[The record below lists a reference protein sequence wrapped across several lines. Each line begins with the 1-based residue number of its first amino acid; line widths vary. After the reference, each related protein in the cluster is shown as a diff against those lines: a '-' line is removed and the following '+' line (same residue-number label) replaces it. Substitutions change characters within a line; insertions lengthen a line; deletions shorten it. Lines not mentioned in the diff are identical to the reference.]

1 MARESNSI
9 FIADGDHAI
18 GEPHGAVVGTARH
31 ESQAY
36 SPPSEIITA
45 RPHATEGC
53 MRCNFNRR
61 PFSFMALILATLTV
75 FSIGERTVA
84 RAEGGVLG
92 ILPGLVGT
100 LQATEVV
107 KLILG
112 IGDLLVGRL
121 LLVDVLSTTFR
132 TLTVRKDESCPVCGI
147 HPTVT
152 SLIDYE
158 EFCGIPAS
166 GDVSSDDSS
175 VPEMTVWELKA
186 RRDLGDTPFVLDVRK
201 PFEAE
206 IANLGADQ
214 LIPVEELFDRLDEI
228 HAARD
233 WEIVVHCRTG
243 GRSAKAVNILLE
255 NGFGRAVNLKG
266 GIRAWSEDIDAT
278 VLKY

>member
-1 MARESNSI
+1 MLRRSLDTSPTNSPSKDTNTMQKKRFCWLVYSRKSI
-9 FIADGDHAI
+9 GVGGRKKIRQFDNAAK
-18 GEPHGAVVGTARH
+18 GEPVAVL
-31 ESQAY
+31 E
-36 SPPSEIITA
+36 
-45 RPHATEGC
+45 
-53 MRCNFNRR
+53 
-61 PFSFMALILATLTV
+61 
-75 FSIGERTVA
+75 
-84 RAEGGVLG
+84 
-92 ILPGLVGT
+92 LV
-100 LQATEVV
+100 
-107 KLILG
+107 
-112 IGDLLVGRL
+112 VGRL

-186 RRDLGDTPFVLDVRK
+186 RRDLGDTPFVLDVRN

-206 IANLGADQ
+206 IADLGADQ
-214 LIPVEELFDRLDEI
+214 LIPVEELFDRLGEI

-255 NGFGRAVNLKG
+255 NGFGRAANLKG
-266 GIRAWSEDIDAT
+266 DIRAWSEDIDAT